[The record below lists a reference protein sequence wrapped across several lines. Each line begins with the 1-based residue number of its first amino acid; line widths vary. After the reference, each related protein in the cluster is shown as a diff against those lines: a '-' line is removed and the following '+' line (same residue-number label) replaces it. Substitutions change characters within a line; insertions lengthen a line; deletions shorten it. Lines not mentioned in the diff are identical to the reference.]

1 MAEAPSA
8 SSLARSSLLP
18 GLALCFNALVWG
30 VSWLPF
36 RELNALGVHP
46 LWATAIVFGVAV
58 LLACIWHPQA
68 WRGLFTYPW
77 LWVLMAA
84 SGLSNFSFNWAMT
97 IGDVVRV
104 ALLFYTMPAWSVLL
118 AWWLLGERPT
128 RQTWAQLVLA
138 LTGVLVVMKSP
149 ESPWPIPESLAD
161 YLALLGGFAFALTN
175 SVMRKVPGAHPAS
188 RVLAMFAGGAT
199 ASLVVAVITW
209 QQGMV
214 PAMPAPDWPWIAWL
228 SGLTVAFVAGNLAFQ
243 FGATRLGVMTA
254 SLIML
259 SELLFAAVSS
269 AWWGASTL
277 TLRTLAGGSLIVLA
291 AVLASKKQASPPVT
305 EANKDFL

>member
-1 MAEAPSA
+1 MTFLRRPTF
-8 SSLARSSLLP
+8 LP
-18 GLALCFNALVWG
+18 VLALCFNALVWG

-36 RELNALGVHP
+36 RELNSLGVHP
-46 LWATAIVFGVAV
+46 LWATGIVFGVAV
-58 LLACIWHPQA
+58 LLACVWHPQA
-68 WRGLFTYPW
+68 WRGLLTYPW

-128 RQTWAQLVLA
+128 RQTWLQLVLA
-138 LTGVLVVMKSP
+138 LAGVLVVMKTP
-149 ESPWPIPESLAD
+149 DSPWPIPDSLAD

-188 RVLAMFAGGAT
+188 RVLAMFTGGAT
-199 ASLVVAVITW
+199 ASLVVGFVTW
-209 QQGMV
+209 QQGLV
-214 PAMPAPDWPWIAWL
+214 PGMPAPDWPWVVWL
-228 SGLTVAFVAGNLAFQ
+228 TGLTLAFVAGNLAFQ
-243 FGATRLGVMTA
+243 FGATRLSVMTA

-291 AVLASKKQASPPVT
+291 AVLASKKPT
-305 EANKDFL
+305 